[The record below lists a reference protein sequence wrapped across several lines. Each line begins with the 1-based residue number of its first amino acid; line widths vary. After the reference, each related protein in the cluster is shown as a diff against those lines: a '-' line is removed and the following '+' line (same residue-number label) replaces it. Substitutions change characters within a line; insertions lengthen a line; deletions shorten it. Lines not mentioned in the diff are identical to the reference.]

1 MPPGS
6 LHAAGSA
13 SIVGLAFVLGL
24 TVSAH
29 AAEKTLINKGGVL
42 TQGQRFCLALAAS
55 ATVCARL
62 AQATSSSGSSSRR
75 SGTSQ

>member
-1 MPPGS
+1 VPPGS

-13 SIVGLAFVLGL
+13 SWDSPSFSAL